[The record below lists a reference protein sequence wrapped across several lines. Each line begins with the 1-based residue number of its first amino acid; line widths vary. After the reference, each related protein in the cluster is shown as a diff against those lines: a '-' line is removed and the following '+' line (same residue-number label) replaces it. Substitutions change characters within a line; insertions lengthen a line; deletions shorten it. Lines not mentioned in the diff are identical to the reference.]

1 MIDIEH
7 LTASKLAVLIDHTF
21 LRPYGRPEDIHRLCQ
36 EARTY
41 GFVSVAV
48 NPSEVAGC
56 VELLDGTSVK
66 VGAAVGFPLG
76 QNTTSVKIYEAED
89 AIENGAMEID
99 MVMNLRALQAGDTDL
114 VRTEFAALAD
124 LCHPQGVVS
133 KIILETCYLDD
144 QAKELAC
151 ELALEAGLDFVKTS
165 TGFGEA
171 GATVEDVRLMR
182 AVVGSAMGVKAAGG
196 IRTLDQALQMLQAG
210 ATRLGTSSGVQIVTS
225 L

>member
-1 MIDIEH
+1 
-7 LTASKLAVLIDHTF
+7 
-21 LRPYGRPEDIHRLCQ
+21 
-36 EARTY
+36 
-41 GFVSVAV
+41 
-48 NPSEVAGC
+48 
-56 VELLDGTSVK
+56 
-66 VGAAVGFPLG
+66 
-76 QNTTSVKIYEAED
+76 
-89 AIENGAMEID
+89 
-99 MVMNLRALQAGDTDL
+99 
-114 VRTEFAALAD
+114 
-124 LCHPQGVVS
+124 VS

-144 QAKELAC
+144 QAKEHAC